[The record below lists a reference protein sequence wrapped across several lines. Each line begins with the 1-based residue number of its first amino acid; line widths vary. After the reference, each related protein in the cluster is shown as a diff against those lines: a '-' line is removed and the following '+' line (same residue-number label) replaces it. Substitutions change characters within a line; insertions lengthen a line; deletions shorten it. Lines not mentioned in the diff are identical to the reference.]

1 MEESNQALEAEKA
14 KLEEEI
20 RRLEASNQDLT
31 LGLRYTLEALEH
43 QREKPFGGKAMRYE
57 GDRDSMIS
65 KIHENNLK
73 LDVCKVRLKEIERYL
88 AVHP

>member
-20 RRLEASNQDLT
+20 RRLNAINEDLI

-43 QREKPFGGKAMRYE
+43 QYEKGNGGKSVRYE
-57 GDRDSMIS
+57 ADRDSMIS
-65 KIHENNLK
+65 KINENNSK
-73 LDVCKVRLKEIERYL
+73 LNSCKARLNEIEQYR
-88 AVHP
+88 ASRP